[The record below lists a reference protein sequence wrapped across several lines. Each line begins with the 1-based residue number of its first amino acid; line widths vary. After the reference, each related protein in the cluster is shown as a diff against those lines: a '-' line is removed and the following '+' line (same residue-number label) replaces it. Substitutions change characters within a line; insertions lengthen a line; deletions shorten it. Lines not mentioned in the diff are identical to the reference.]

1 MASEQIIINN
11 FSKTSIRLDELVVPN
26 RSGDAN
32 ENESQFSDTDDKS
45 WGAYRPVIFINGYYA
60 DRYLDYFEFCQT
72 DFLPVIRFSFT
83 MDNPL
88 FISVKYP
95 KDGDIASVY
104 IRSKEEVY
112 KPIRMDFNI
121 LKVSSSQSQDPEGN
135 KIRFNVLG
143 EARIPG
149 LYSEVSKAFRER
161 TSFDALFDVS
171 QELDLGFS
179 SNDSAMDDSMTWI
192 CPNFSYY
199 TFIQEITERAYKDD
213 RSFFDCWIDPY
224 YNLTFVNLNNQ
235 ITADDYVQNVKVIR
249 GSGTGVANDSF
260 LPQTE
265 LEMQEMPITLTN
277 QKGSGDLPFYI
288 TNFTLIS
295 QSGNSANEYGYVQEI
310 QFYDENIITDNPPE
324 KYVNYTIESITSE
337 NIGTNQILQ
346 KGRAIEDEYRLEV
359 RKHWHGSHNGGV
371 HPNFIQALVQNE
383 FNKADLTKFTLR
395 VETSQYY
402 AGFYRG
408 QAVPVLIYVNDQ
420 GIRKQNAGPS
430 NNQQQVSDVNPV
442 QDTFL
447 SGIYVITGMEIKYEQ
462 LRGMYQVFY
471 LNKREW
477 TLNSAGTFPKTFP
490 INLLSR

>member
-1 MASEQIIINN
+1 
-11 FSKTSIRLDELVVPN
+11 
-26 RSGDAN
+26 
-32 ENESQFSDTDDKS
+32 
-45 WGAYRPVIFINGYYA
+45 
-60 DRYLDYFEFCQT
+60 
-72 DFLPVIRFSFT
+72 
-83 MDNPL
+83 
-88 FISVKYP
+88 
-95 KDGDIASVY
+95 
-104 IRSKEEVY
+104 
-112 KPIRMDFNI
+112 
-121 LKVSSSQSQDPEGN
+121 
-135 KIRFNVLG
+135 
-143 EARIPG
+143 
-149 LYSEVSKAFRER
+149 
-161 TSFDALFDVS
+161 
-171 QELDLGFS
+171 
-179 SNDSAMDDSMTWI
+179 
-192 CPNFSYY
+192 
-199 TFIQEITERAYKDD
+199 
-213 RSFFDCWIDPY
+213 
-224 YNLTFVNLNNQ
+224 
-235 ITADDYVQNVKVIR
+235 
-249 GSGTGVANDSF
+249 
-260 LPQTE
+260 
-265 LEMQEMPITLTN
+265 
-277 QKGSGDLPFYI
+277 
-288 TNFTLIS
+288 
-295 QSGNSANEYGYVQEI
+295 
-310 QFYDENIITDNPPE
+310 
-324 KYVNYTIESITSE
+324 VNYTIESITSE